1 MERDTLLNSLV
12 VRMTYTL
19 DTHHLIDI
27 CRQND
32 VNFVGL
38 FGSMARGDAT
48 EQSDIDLLVKFSRPK
63 SFLALV
69 RLERELTTGLGRK
82 VDVLTE
88 GSLNPH
94 LRDDILHDLQVKYEA

>member
-1 MERDTLLNSLV
+1 MEPLDQWKIM
-12 VRMTYTL
+12 MTDIFNT
-19 DTHHLIDI
+19 DRLINI

-48 EQSDIDLLVKFSRPK
+48 DQSDIDLLVKFAGRK
-63 SFLALV
+63 SLLALV
-69 RLERELTTGLGRK
+69 KLERELTTAMGRK

-88 GSLNPH
+88 ASINPH
-94 LRDDILHDLQVKYEA
+94 LRNDILHDLKVIYEA

>member
-1 MERDTLLNSLV
+1 MKYLF
-12 VRMTYTL
+12 
-19 DTHHLIDI
+19 DTHRLIDI
-27 CRQND
+27 CLQND

-48 EQSDIDLLVKFSRPK
+48 EQSDIDLLVRFTGRK

-69 RLERELTTGLGRK
+69 RLERELATALGRK

-88 GSLNPH
+88 ASLNPH
-94 LRDDILHDLQVKYEA
+94 LRDDVLHDLQVIYEA